1 MPNSTSA
8 TPASTVGWDHQLGP
22 PWSRRA
28 HVGRLE
34 PPGRPLAGPVK
45 TATLPFFGRFWPA
58 GGWRRL
64 RAGRGARARRR
75 AAPAAPAAAS
85 WSPPGLGSSRAQLAA
100 AASLCAGAA
109 AACFL
114 RWRSAQRS
122 RRQRRHPQP
131 CSQRCRR
138 LAGPAA
144 LRLSKN
150 GRQRWPC
157 SFLGPVPLAS
167 RSSGASA

>member
-8 TPASTVGWDHQLGP
+8 TPASTVGWDHQLGS

-34 PPGRPLAGPVK
+34 PPGRPLAGPAK
-45 TATLPFFGRFWPA
+45 TATLPFLGRFWPA

-85 WSPPGLGSSRAQLAA
+85 WSTPGVGSSRAHP
-100 AASLCAGAA
+100 AASKSAA
-109 AACFL
+109 TIWTAV
-114 RWRSAQRS
+114 Q
-122 RRQRRHPQP
+122 
-131 CSQRCRR
+131 
-138 LAGPAA
+138 
-144 LRLSKN
+144 
-150 GRQRWPC
+150 
-157 SFLGPVPLAS
+157 
-167 RSSGASA
+167 SSGALRSIRSTQQPHPEPALTPLEFPRSPPTT